1 MPDLNIIGLVGE
13 VGVDH
18 CINVLAALSHSCGLI
33 IRRAQLNEA
42 ASLAGLIILGPDTKL
57 NSPFK
62 SLACPSIRVIT
73 CDAGTVAATVRFNA
87 GNNSPIPFRG
97 QSLLADSAR
106 PADPQELTGAV
117 VATADGRPVWIT
129 STERGLRHDVCWVPL
144 PWVQKSDCVFEHL
157 NSRRFMNL
165 LPLLEWLRSVS
176 GWQEWQQ
183 PPLSACFMFDDPN
196 LHSQRYGFVRFAQ
209 LAAEGRS
216 GHYHASFATVPFDG
230 YYVNGAAARIFRDN
244 PQTLSFLIHGNN
256 HTYREL
262 AGRQTLEYQSALMRQ
277 AVLRTG
283 QLERKSGVA
292 LARVMAPPHGV
303 CSASMMA
310 AMLAAGLEAVCVSH
324 GSVQT
329 GNPGADWTVS
339 LGTLPATVVA
349 GFPVIPRFGLEPDS
363 KNNILLAVYLHQP
376 IIPTSHHWDL
386 AEGTE
391 ILSAA
396 ARFINSLGPVRWGDM
411 TSIVRNNYR
420 SRVRGQVMRIHTFSR
435 ITTIRIPEGIT
446 ELQVEVPWLNPV
458 SEMIEIRGS
467 GNAGQHPPRILPPN
481 DLRAVVVPGKSID
494 LVVLRNPNNGEL
506 PPELPRTTFGAMT
519 RRVLAELRDRSMP
532 YVPRRF
538 VRR

>member
-13 VGVDH
+13 VGLDS
-18 CINVLAALSHSCGLI
+18 CMNVLAALSHSCGLI

-87 GNNSPIPFRG
+87 GNITPMPFRG
-97 QSLLADSAR
+97 RSVLAKGVR
-106 PADPQELTGAV
+106 PVAPLELNGAV
-117 VATADGRPVWIT
+117 VATADRCPVWIT
-129 STERGLRHDVCWVPL
+129 STAGGLRHDVCWVPL
-144 PWVQKSDCVFEHL
+144 PWVQKGDCVFEHL
-157 NSRRFMNL
+157 NGQRFMNL

-176 GWQEWQQ
+176 GWQKWQQ

-244 PQTLSFLIHGNN
+244 HQTLSFLIHGNN

-262 AGRQTLEYQSALMRQ
+262 AGCQPLQDQSALMRQ

-283 QLERKSGVA
+283 RLERKSGVA
-292 LARVMAPPHGV
+292 VARIMAPPHGV

-349 GFPVIPRFGLEPDS
+349 GFPVIPRFGLEPNLE
-363 KNNILLAVYLHQP
+363 NNILLAVYLNQP

-386 AEGTE
+386 ADGTE

-396 ARFINSLGPVRWGDM
+396 ARFINSLGHVHWGNM
-411 TSIVRNNYR
+411 TSIARNNYR
-420 SRVRGQVMRIHTFSR
+420 CLVRGQVMRIHTFSR
-435 ITTIRIPEGIT
+435 ITTIRIPEGVT
-446 ELQVEVPWLNPV
+446 ELQVEVPWLDPV
-458 SEMIEIRGS
+458 CETIEIRDS
-467 GNAGQHPPRILPPN
+467 GNAGQHPARILPPN
-481 DLRAVVVPGKSID
+481 DLRAFVVPGRSID
-494 LVVLRNPNNGEL
+494 LVVLRNLNNGE
-506 PPELPRTTFGAMT
+506 PASALPRTPFGAMT

-532 YVPRRF
+532 YVPRQF